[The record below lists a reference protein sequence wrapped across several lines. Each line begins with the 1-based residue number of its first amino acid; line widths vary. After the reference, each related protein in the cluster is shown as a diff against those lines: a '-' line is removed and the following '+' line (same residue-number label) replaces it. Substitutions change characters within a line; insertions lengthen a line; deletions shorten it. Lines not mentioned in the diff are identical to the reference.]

1 MIDNIKN
8 KGGAPIFVARLL
20 ICHGSRYGNGLL
32 LPNHGLLAVHDVD
45 ASLRDTLHTTALK
58 VVNDLGG
65 VVFGLYTIDAGRNV
79 GIDVIA
85 PCVAFVDSAL

>member
-1 MIDNIKN
+1 M
-8 KGGAPIFVARLL
+8 ARLL

-45 ASLRDTLHTTALK
+45 ACLRDTLHTTALK

-65 VVFGLYTIDAGRNV
+65 VVICVDVTDARERS
-79 GIDVIA
+79 IDVIA

>member
-8 KGGAPIFVARLL
+8 RGGAPIFVARLL

-45 ASLRDTLHTTALK
+45 ASLRDTLHTAALK
-58 VVNDLGG
+58 VVDDLGG
-65 VVFGLYTIDAGRNV
+65 AVVSLYAIDAGKCCV
-79 GIDVIA
+79 YVIA
-85 PCVAFVDSAL
+85 PRVAFVDSAL